1 MEFGAH
7 IPQIGWNAAQPFTI
21 GMLERYVTTARALG
35 FTAISANDHI
45 VYMGSW
51 LDGPT
56 MLSAALPFA
65 EGLSLATTVGLPVVR
80 GPAAYAKTMAMLD
93 NLTGG
98 RVIAGVS
105 AGSSHDDYVLAG
117 VPYDERWKRLDESI
131 GVMRALWQP
140 GAPAFRGAFYSTEAM
155 SLDPAPARAGG
166 PPVWIGSWG
175 SERGMRRAATLG
187 DGWLASAYNSTPERF
202 ARGLATLAEM
212 GRDPSTFGNALATG
226 WMHVG
231 DDSEA
236 VLTMMAAGLDRP
248 IDELREQLPIGPPSK
263 VADLVARYREA
274 GLHRMF
280 VWPLGHDPVEQ
291 MQRFADAV
299 L

>member
-45 VYMGSW
+45 VYKGSW

-175 SERGMRRAATLG
+175 SERGMRRVATLG

-231 DDSEA
+231 
-236 VLTMMAAGLDRP
+236 
-248 IDELREQLPIGPPSK
+248 
-263 VADLVARYREA
+263 
-274 GLHRMF
+274 
-280 VWPLGHDPVEQ
+280 
-291 MQRFADAV
+291 
-299 L
+299 